1 MRIKKHNLVMKSRE
15 AMLAAVQIYNNP
27 QVSFKSESFITLAV
41 ISWTYL
47 LHAFFANNGIDYRY
61 YDELDSGRKKYHK
74 TKFGAQK
81 HWELERCLNDKA
93 CPLDKSTI
101 CNLKFLIGIRHE
113 IEHQMTRRIDE
124 SISAKIQACSINY
137 NFYIKSL
144 FGEKYGVDNDLGF
157 SIQFSPV
164 DIEQKKELYK
174 NEKLSGNVRRFITDF
189 ENNLSENQINDTHYA
204 YRIAFVK
211 IDGKRVNQE
220 TDQVIRFIP
229 SGSPEAEG
237 LKETIAV
244 ITEKEKKKYTSQQ
257 IVDMM
262 KHEGYDWFNMGELTT
277 SWKKLKNGRNPYG
290 IQITKHQWMW
300 YENWLPEIR
309 KYCIK
314 EDPIRRL
321 DLSSDSLLPNE
332 VVRIIRERG
341 YSRFNTT
348 WLGYWENSLNINRKD
363 PDKGHYGKGGKY
375 YWNRKIINSV
385 LEYCNN
391 HDDRLR

>member
-1 MRIKKHNLVMKSRE
+1 MKSRE

-47 LHAFFANNGIDYRY
+47 LHAFFANAGIDYRY
-61 YDELDSGRKKYHK
+61 YDELDGGRKKYHK
-74 TKFGAQK
+74 TKYGAYK
-81 HWELERCLNDKA
+81 HWELERCLNEKD
-93 CPLDKSTI
+93 CPLDESTSS
-101 CNLKFLIGIRHE
+101 NLRFLIGIRHE
-113 IEHQMTRRIDE
+113 IEHQMTKKIDE

-137 NFYIKSL
+137 NYYIKKL
-144 FGEKYGVDNDLGF
+144 FGEKYGVDNELGF

-164 DIEQKKELYK
+164 DVEQKNELYK
-174 NEKLSGNVRRFITDF
+174 NEKLSGNVKRFISDF
-189 ENNLSENQINDTHYA
+189 EKNLSEDQINDSHYA

-220 TDQVIRFIP
+220 TDEVIRFIP

-237 LKETIAV
+237 LKEAIAV

-262 KHEGYDWFNMGELTT
+262 KNEGYEWFTMGELTA

-290 IQITKHQWMW
+290 IWITKYQWMW

-309 KYCIK
+309 KYCRK
-314 EDPIRRL
+314 EDPKRRL
-321 DLSSDSLLPNE
+321 DMSSDSLLPKE
-332 VVRIIRERG
+332 VVRIIKDQG

-363 PDKGHYGKGGKY
+363 PKNGHYGKGGKY

-385 LEYCNN
+385 LVFCENKKE
-391 HDDRLR
+391 RLK